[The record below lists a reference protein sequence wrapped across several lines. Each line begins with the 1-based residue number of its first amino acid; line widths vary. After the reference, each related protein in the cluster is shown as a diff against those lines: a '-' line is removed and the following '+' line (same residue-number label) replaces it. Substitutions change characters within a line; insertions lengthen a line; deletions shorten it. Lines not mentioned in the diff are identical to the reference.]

1 MRFYV
6 CTKSAW
12 ASDTW
17 TPVAGPWSS
26 RAAAEDAALDY
37 ARPKAPRTLMRYAC
51 VMSRTALAR
60 RGWPRT
66 ERGEYELLEAMHDNY
81 EHVVEWPRSITTS
94 A

>member
-12 ASDTW
+12 ASDRW

-26 RAAAEDAALDY
+26 REMA
-37 ARPKAPRTLMRYAC
+37 RYAAQDYEHASRDARSVRYAT
-51 VMSRTALAR
+51 VMSRSELAR

-66 ERGEYELLEAMHDNY
+66 ARGDYELLEAMHDNY
-81 EHVVEWPRSITTS
+81 ERVVS
-94 A
+94 

>member
-12 ASDTW
+12 EGDRW

-26 RAAAEDAALDY
+26 RAAAAAVARDYEHPSRDLRSVRY
-37 ARPKAPRTLMRYAC
+37 ARVL
-51 VMSRTALAR
+51 SRSELAR

-66 ERGEYELLEAMHDNY
+66 ERGEYELIEAMHDNY
-81 EHVVEWPRSITTS
+81 ERVVPWPRSLTTS